1 MKFHSL
7 ILLSLLLLATSC
19 RKEEIIEDDPIVI
32 TDPPEEID
40 GTLFK
45 GIVTD
50 NDNAAVS
57 DAIIK
62 VYQEGELI
70 GETMTDAS
78 GSYSTSEIPI
88 AKGPEVTFSIEEE
101 AFVGKYKR
109 IASEGGQNENN
120 DLRIVRKTGQ
130 QLGEDNVL
138 ENPGNPELI
147 KVYGTLTDVNGD
159 PLTDVDCII
168 AWEFEKI
175 SDDRLRFEGLYDLT
189 DENGYIEFLAEPG
202 IQLYFFA
209 AQFNGSAPCSGYVS
223 QEDENILDWGLY
235 FDDLGVNDSDF
246 EVYEQEGLLFEQTEY
261 LFYGDF
267 KNCDN
272 TPVTGGEAVLKIKY
286 FDQDSITRTF
296 RTDEFDSDGE
306 YRFEF
311 GLCGYDG
318 PIDIELS
325 LINQDTMGTSLSV
338 PNVRAPG
345 IHFVPLLACDDL
357 RPKVVCSYMDIA
369 IGDDYNFNR
378 IKFEHEPLTF
388 PYSFGAGATHEDV
401 AGFITMGITEIELGE
416 NVIDRFD
423 FGWFG
428 DDPFQFNSFG
438 TLIYDVSSIDNNQI
452 KGSITGEV
460 QTRDLGT
467 QEIEAKF
474 TINIE

>member
-1 MKFHSL
+1 M
-7 ILLSLLLLATSC
+7 ITAC

-32 TDPPEEID
+32 TEPPEEID

-50 NDNAAVS
+50 NDNALVS
-57 DAIIK
+57 DAIVK
-62 VYQEGELI
+62 VYQNGELI
-70 GETMTDAS
+70 GETMTDES
-78 GSYSTSEIPI
+78 GAYTTAEIPI
-88 AKGPEVTFSIEEE
+88 VTGPEVTFAIEEE
-101 AFVGKYKR
+101 TYVGKYKR
-109 IASEGGQNENN
+109 ASSQDGLNENN
-120 DLRIVRKTGQ
+120 DLRIVKKTGQ

-138 ENPGNPELI
+138 ENPGNPDLI
-147 KVYGTLTDVNGD
+147 KVFGTFTDINGE
-159 PLTDVDCII
+159 PLSDINCII

-175 SDDRLRFEGLYDLT
+175 SDDKLRFDGLYDLT

-246 EVYEQEGLLFEQTEY
+246 EVFEQEGLLFEQTEY
-261 LFYGDF
+261 LFLGEF
-267 KNCDN
+267 QNCDG

-286 FDQDSITRTF
+286 FDKDTVTRTF
-296 RTDEFDSDGE
+296 RTDEFDANGE
-306 YRFEF
+306 YKFEF

-318 PIDIELS
+318 PVDVDLS
-325 LINQDTMGTSLSV
+325 LVNQDTMGASISV
-338 PNVRAPG
+338 TNVNAPG
-345 IHFVPLLACDDL
+345 IHFAPQLACDDL
-357 RPKVVCSYMDIA
+357 RPKVVKSYMDVA
-369 IGDDYNFNR
+369 IGDDYTFER
-378 IKFEHEPLTF
+378 IEFVHEPLTV

-401 AGFITMGITEIELGE
+401 SGFITIGIPEIELGE

-428 DDPFQFNSFG
+428 NDPFQFNALRS
-438 TLIYDVSSIDNNQI
+438 LVYDVSSIDNDQI
-452 KGSITGEV
+452 VGSITGEV

-467 QEIEAKF
+467 QELEVKF
-474 TINIE
+474 TINID